1 VAAQS
6 GDYVILP
13 KSAEY
18 DRPTAKAVHSARHNL
33 VYIHGL
39 TSESDDRYRSS
50 GGLVIVHIFSYCIYC
65 RQERRVYI
73 SIKFIFE
80 YNFR

>member
-50 GGLVIVHIFSYCIYC
+50 GGLVIVHIFHT
-65 RQERRVYI
+65 VYI
-73 SIKFIFE
+73 VDRSALYIST
-80 YNFR
+80 